1 MSSKDPL
8 QIIMCIS
15 RTWTYPFWIKAQG
28 SSRPYSISAH
38 WSRAWRTRSET
49 ERTLPESAETSTT
62 ASKGWT
68 TVRSHFR
75 PLLISMHKLDVFL
88 LSQAL
93 FPSSLLFV
101 RLLLDRPKPWLH
113 RRHHQGDVQL
123 HWWRTDLPETH
134 HGIQGLNHGCLQLF
148 ISCIQKHRAHRFLTP
163 LKCRRDHLGIWLCR
177 EWIRL

>member
-8 QIIMCIS
+8 QIIMSIS
-15 RTWTYPFWIKAQG
+15 RTWTCPFWIKAQG
-28 SSRPYSISAH
+28 SSRPYNISAH

-49 ERTLPESAETSTT
+49 ERTLPESAETFTT

-68 TVRSHFR
+68 TVSHFR
-75 PLLISMHKLDVFL
+75 PLLISWSQTRCFL
-88 LSQAL
+88 K
-93 FPSSLLFV
+93 SSTLPLFV
-101 RLLLDRPKPWLH
+101 RHLLDRPKPRLH

-123 HWWRTDLPETH
+123 HWRRTDLPETH
-134 HGIQGLNHGCLQLF
+134 HGIQGLDDSCLQLL
-148 ISCIQKHRAHRFLTP
+148 ISCIQKHRVQHFLTS